1 MDAGQRKALHTMLA
15 AAFSSQGYL
24 KTTTIMWH
32 EDVLHQITAAALAAM
47 PDSEPRKAQG
57 QVILPS

>member
-1 MDAGQRKALHTMLA
+1 MLA